1 MSIFMLIEN
10 AEPLADGI
18 WSGSTPPHTL
28 QMLGEPKTSKG
39 TISVLGVEEPVFDA
53 NAKNVR
59 FDAARTTVLNLGTS
73 DRLLIVA
80 QNSTGSA
87 DAAQQDNIS
96 FGPGDRE
103 FLRVARA
110 ELTGEAIKTAELLLR
125 GVRAGSSGDLKRG
138 KRLNFSN
145 VPDNFWYV
153 IVQPRVQGLSITVR
167 GMPERFGGSKLEL
180 KIDRPGYTRFK
191 VAKPGDVQE
200 ALRIIGLSKR
210 RA

>member
-10 AEPLADGI
+10 AKPLADGI
-18 WSGSTPPHTL
+18 WSASTPPHTL
-28 QMLGEPKTSKG
+28 QMLGEPKASKG
-39 TISVLGVEEPVFDA
+39 TISILGVEEPVFDGS
-53 NAKNVR
+53 AKSVR

-80 QNSTGSA
+80 QNSTGGTGAGS
-87 DAAQQDNIS
+87 QESIS
-96 FGPGDRE
+96 FGPGDNE
-103 FLRVARA
+103 FLRVAKTV
-110 ELTGEAIKTAELLLR
+110 LTGDPMKTAELVLR
-125 GVRAGSSGDLKRG
+125 GVRAVSSGDLKRG

-167 GMPERFGGSKLEL
+167 GLPERFGPSKLEL
-180 KIDRPGYTRFK
+180 KIDRPGYTRFQ
-191 VAKPGDVQE
+191 VANPEDVQE
-200 ALRIIGLSKR
+200 ALRIIALSKR